1 MKFFIVRHGDKEDGD
16 FYNIALRHQ
25 DPPLSEEGI
34 QKAKRLAEYFRYRPI
49 MSVITSEYLR
59 TIQTA
64 QYIVRDKNTRVYKD
78 KRLNE
83 IDNGIIESLCE
94 EEIKEKYPEF
104 WSDFSKGEKD
114 VRFPGG
120 ETGEEVKARQK
131 HLIEELITNDG
142 DILLVSHEGYMRLL
156 MCTLLD
162 IPVYRR
168 KLFKVDM
175 CGIIEIEFDRVRN
188 EWRIDK
194 FNYTLGT

>member
-25 DPPLSEEGI
+25 DPPLSEDGI
-34 QKAKRLAEYFRYRPI
+34 KKAKRLANYFRYRHVI
-49 MSVITSEYLR
+49 SVITSEYLR
-59 TIQTA
+59 TVQTA
-64 QYIVRDKNTRVYKD
+64 QYIVRDKNVRVYKD

-94 EEIKEKYPEF
+94 EEIREKYPEF

-120 ETGEEVKARQK
+120 ETGEEVKARQQ
-131 HLIEELITNDG
+131 HLFEELITNDG

-156 MCTLLD
+156 MCNLLD

-168 KLFKVDM
+168 RLFKVDM
-175 CGIIEIEFDRVRN
+175 CGIIEIEFDKVRN
-188 EWRIDK
+188 EWRIAK